1 MAAKKPGKAELLAAF
16 FDDGSYSALFADGPV
31 SAAYGCANGQS
42 TYVVF
47 QNGQP
52 IGVDDIEKTI
62 RVLAMAAE
70 TGAPVVTFYD
80 STGACLENGLAL
92 LNANSRLTAQMARIS
107 GVVPQVAGVTGTCAG
122 SASVQAAAADLCI
135 MSEEAELFLNAPF
148 NSEDKVAKAGS
159 TAFAARAGV
168 AALTAKNAPEA
179 AKLAARCLPTTWPAR
194 LSLILQLR
202 PRH

>member
-92 LNANSRLTAQMARIS
+92 LNANSRLTAADCPHFRRCT
-107 GVVPQVAGVTGTCAG
+107 AGGGRDWHLCGFRFGAG
-122 SASVQAAAADLCI
+122 SCRRPLHHERGGRALPERAVQ
-135 MSEEAELFLNAPF
+135 
-148 NSEDKVAKAGS
+148 
-159 TAFAARAGV
+159 
-168 AALTAKNAPEA
+168 
-179 AKLAARCLPTTWPAR
+179 
-194 LSLILQLR
+194 Q
-202 PRH
+202 